1 MKRTIVIVDDEPIT
15 RMDTREILEA
25 NGYDVVG
32 EASDGFEAIEVC
44 KKYNIG
50 ITVTVFRQSAEEIEK
65 IVEVCKKYNIEITGS
80 VFMKG
85 AEEIEKII
93 EVLL

>member
-32 EASDGFEAIEVC
+32 
-44 KKYNIG
+44 
-50 ITVTVFRQSAEEIEK
+50 
-65 IVEVCKKYNIEITGS
+65 
-80 VFMKG
+80 
-85 AEEIEKII
+85 
-93 EVLL
+93 